1 MYFVCASAR
10 VCVVNDRL
18 ITRPALDPSRE
29 SGISQHRTQPL
40 DLSFKAI
47 MVSTMTRFDLLDMHL
62 KSIDSPIRRVFGLLN
77 HAKVVIKQGMLNTIS
92 RYEGC
97 GKGVGECSNP
107 NIRYQGYAKICSF
120 CGDDTRFKPG
130 RLEVARQI
138 VESNDE
144 VCVFLFEGYAAQVIT
159 YEAIKLVGPCNEN
172 FWPEGNS

>member
-107 NIRYQGYAKICSF
+107 NI
-120 CGDDTRFKPG
+120 
-130 RLEVARQI
+130 LELHLI
-138 VESNDE
+138 VSPNN
-144 VCVFLFEGYAAQVIT
+144 VGVSGSMNTGIKVMLKYAAFVET
-159 YEAIKLVGPCNEN
+159 TPGLSLDALRLHGR
-172 FWPEGNS
+172 